1 MRKRGKRISKIHWN
15 KKAEYVG
22 YEEKG
27 NKSKVMTISI
37 ISIIFFI
44 ILVLGALAYIYFY
57 DNINTEKP
65 KINENC

>member
-44 ILVLGALAYIYFY
+44 ILEKEYIF
-57 DNINTEKP
+57 NI
-65 KINENC
+65 